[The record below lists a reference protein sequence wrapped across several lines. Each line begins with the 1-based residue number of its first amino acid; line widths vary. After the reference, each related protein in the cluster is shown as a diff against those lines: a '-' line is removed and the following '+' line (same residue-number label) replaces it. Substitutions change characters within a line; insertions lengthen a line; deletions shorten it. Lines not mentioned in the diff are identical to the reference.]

1 MAHPEIQPPG
11 DTMPLCPNPD
21 CKKPNPEE
29 SQFCIFCGNEMPQPA
44 DQRLPVS
51 GRVQKF
57 SFFQMNKDRI
67 ALLSTI
73 LLVILVIVIA
83 IILSVPHDEYI
94 QIGNATYLLSTDAQ
108 QYLTIADRS
117 YYPATRS
124 FLIINEPHMELDQQ
138 YNLYQGLATFF
149 KGNPELAK
157 NTIFLAEG
165 YPSGEFIQV
174 QPLLEADPSPSDD
187 LIRSVLATYLIP
199 GYIAYVWKYQ
209 NAIPI
214 AGSENDTLY
223 MLSARQYM
231 EGQDDYWSYT
241 VLARN
246 QQMVQTLMSMEK
258 TCQNPVLFVGGL
270 HLSSMD
276 SESFSSVN
284 SQIMSY
290 AGSDAVYFKNI
301 QNKGIAD
308 YLEEKNIGYT
318 FLSAR
323 NDLSVNQT
331 THEKWNENYRELFT
345 AQQEDDYPF
354 YITSL
359 AVQQYYRFGVTVSP
373 STYHAAGFVQVLK
386 KIINWFKGQGDDGFY
401 AAKGSKPKEG
411 DFVDPK
417 RDGEIVGI
425 RADRTHSHGQFQNHL
440 HIERL
445 HVNPQDGWKWSIE
458 DSEVHPL

>member
-1 MAHPEIQPPG
+1 M
-11 DTMPLCPNPD
+11 TMPLCPNPD
-21 CKKPNPEE
+21 CAQQNSDE
-29 SQFCIFCGNEMPQPA
+29 SKFCVFCGNELPRPP
-44 DQRLPVS
+44 DERLPI
-51 GRVQKF
+51 RERIQKN
-57 SFFQMNKDRI
+57 SFFGTNKDRI
-67 ALLSTI
+67 VLFSTV
-73 LLVILVIVIA
+73 LVVSLVIVIA
-83 IILSVPHDEYI
+83 ILISGPHDEYI
-94 QIGNATYLLSTDAQ
+94 EIGNATYLLSAEAQ
-108 QYLTIADRS
+108 QYLTIADHS
-117 YYPATRS
+117 SYPATKS
-124 FLIINEPHMELDQQ
+124 VLIINEPHMELDQQ
-138 YNLYQGLATFF
+138 YNLYQGLVTFF
-149 KGNPELAK
+149 RDNPELEK
-157 NTIFLAEG
+157 KTIFLAEG
-165 YPSGEFIQV
+165 YPSGEFIQM
-174 QPLLEADPSPSDD
+174 QPLLDADPSPSDD

-209 NAIPI
+209 NNIPI

-231 EGQDDYWSYT
+231 KGDDDYWTYT

-246 QQMVQTLMSMEK
+246 KQMVQTQTDMEK
-258 TCQNPVLFVGGL
+258 SYENPILFVGGL

-276 SESFSSVN
+276 SDSFSSVN

-331 THEKWNENYRELFT
+331 THEKWNDNYRELFT
-345 AQQEDDYPF
+345 AQREDDYTF

-359 AVQQYYRFGVTVSP
+359 AVQQYYQFGVTVRP
-373 STYHAAGFVQVLK
+373 STYHAAGFVQILK
-386 KIINWFKGQGDDGFY
+386 KIIGWFKGQGDDGFY

-425 RADRTHSHGQFQNHL
+425 RADCTHSHGQFQNHL

-445 HVNPQDGWKWSIE
+445 HVNPQNGWKWSIE
-458 DSEVHPL
+458 DSEVQPL